1 MKAEPTNAPWLD
13 GAQQALAH
21 QILESHQRGFGC
33 ALIAGSSPKL
43 SRRLT
48 AQELFNCGFPV
59 LAHGGGSDPKLSYA
73 NAAALQLWE
82 TTWADLIGLPSRLT
96 APESERSERR
106 HALGEAQALHAVTGY
121 AGIRISRKGRRF
133 QINNARIWTLW
144 DAQQQPCGQAASFGS
159 WWWL

>member
-1 MKAEPTNAPWLD
+1 MLDAPWLSD
-13 GAQQALAH
+13 EKRCLVN
-21 QILESHQRGFGC
+21 LLLNSHQRAFGRP
-33 ALIAGSSPKL
+33 LIAAARAGHSV
-43 SRRLT
+43 RLT
-48 AQELFNCGFPV
+48 CQELFVCGFPV
-59 LAHGGGSDPKLSYA
+59 LAHGTGSDPTLSYA

-82 TTWADLIGLPSRLT
+82 TNWDDLIGIPSRLT